1 MGLTE
6 MSRHQVDMVAIM
18 DCLGGDLA
26 DRLSDEDGEIS
37 LDTAGKLRKLG
48 SGVFSSV
55 PTNRESR

>member
-1 MGLTE
+1 MDPSE
-6 MSRHQVDMVAIM
+6 MTRHQLEMVVIM
-18 DCLGGDLA
+18 DFLGGELA

-37 LDTAGKLRKLG
+37 LDAAGKLRKLG